1 MNHKSLNIPS
11 PNYNSWELNRELKP
25 AWFAIIGFVFI
36 VGALLLV
43 APRFLIP
50 IFPVA
55 SLGVGI
61 FLYIKYPAMYV
72 GFTWWMWFVGP
83 TVRRIIDYKCGYI
96 TPGVSVLGPLL
107 VTSISIYTLLKHLPK
122 IFFRGK
128 DALVFALCSFS
139 IIYGFFVGLIRNPIV
154 SYPREIIVLMSW
166 LCPISFAFFLY
177 VNWRNYPQ
185 IRQTIEKTF
194 LWGVFAM
201 AIYGIF
207 QFVTVPGWDR
217 FYVLENDLTW
227 LGKPIPFQ
235 IRVFSLMRDTQP
247 FAYTMM
253 AGLLLLLGK
262 PTKFGYVVSALGY
275 VVFLLSRL
283 RTAWACW
290 IISVVSVILTFKR
303 SRQIKL
309 IISITLVMLFIFG
322 LTQVGPF
329 AEIINS
335 RFSSFGALDSDNSLQ
350 SRTSNFER
358 GINFALFEFIGVGL
372 VGAEGIP
379 VPATAGEFIKTIN
392 PSDHGY
398 LAILVCLGW
407 FGAGLYLV
415 GLLTE
420 LYKLFN
426 CGKKIELDTFFVVAR
441 AIVLASIVRMITSNI
456 TFRDFALPFW
466 GFLGI
471 ALAAKKYH
479 FYQNSLAANLNSKE
493 KTKSI

>member
-1 MNHKSLNIPS
+1 VNHKPMSVPS
-11 PNYNSWELNRELKP
+11 PYHSSWKFNRELKS
-25 AWFAIIGFVFI
+25 AWFAIIGFI
-36 VGALLLV
+36 VVVGGLLLA
-43 APRFLIP
+43 APQFLIP

-61 FLYIKYPAMYV
+61 FLYVRYPAMYI

-83 TVRRIIDYKCGYI
+83 TVRRIIDYRCGFI

-107 VTSISIYTLLKHLPK
+107 VTSISICTLLKYLPK

-139 IIYGFFVGLIRNPIV
+139 VIYGFFVGLIRNPII

-177 VNWRNYPQ
+177 INWRNYPK

-194 LWGVFAM
+194 LWGVLAM
-201 AIYGIF
+201 GIYGIF
-207 QFVTVPGWDR
+207 QFVTVPEWDK

-227 LGKPIPFQ
+227 LGKPLPFQ

-262 PTKFGYVVSALGY
+262 PSKFGYVVSALGY

-290 IISVVSVILTFKR
+290 VISVISVILTFKR

-309 IISITLVMLFIFG
+309 IISISIVFLFIFG
-322 LTQVGPF
+322 LTQIGPF

-335 RFSSFGALDSDNSLQ
+335 RFSSLGTLESDNSLQ

-379 VPATAGEFIKTIN
+379 VPAEAGGFIQTIN

-407 FGAGLYLV
+407 FGAGLYLI

-420 LYKLFN
+420 LYRLFN

-471 ALAAKKYH
+471 ALAARKYH
-479 FYQNSLAANLNSKE
+479 FHQNTLSSKLDLKGE
-493 KTKSI
+493 TGSV